1 MRKTFLAIKGFMR
14 KLIFRAWDRK
24 EKKMVTIHDLK
35 WRRGFGSA
43 LIGWEP
49 PVGKK
54 LMQFTG
60 LKDRKGVDIYEGDI
74 VDVQYPKKDKVM
86 MGKNWKYIGE
96 VKWMNDEPSFM
107 IKVKGKPG
115 ADSLYRANEK
125 CEIIGNIYE
134 DKKPLKDG
142 D

>member
-1 MRKTFLAIKGFMR
+1 MRTIK
-14 KLIFRAWDRK
+14 FRVSDSQGWHYYTLD
-24 EKKMVTIHDLK
+24 DLLQ
-35 WRRGFGSA
+35 GVYTTVE
-43 LIGWEP
+43 IDN
-49 PVGKK
+49 GKAK
-54 LMQFTG
+54 AVCEFTG
-60 LKDRKGVDIYEGDI
+60 LKDKKGKEIYEGDI

-96 VKWMNDEPSFM
+96 VKWMNNEPSFM

-134 DKKPLKDG
+134 PTERKL
-142 D
+142 